1 LPSLSHLPKASAVAA
16 LAMLLAGGVAL
27 AQNPDVP
34 LRKQDSD
41 PALPPATQTPPDRV
55 RPSAD
60 APPQDQNLSDK
71 LQKNDGV
78 IKPPADA
85 ASGTVVKPDATGAM
99 PVIKPGDLP
108 GRQPGTEA
116 K

>member
-1 LPSLSHLPKASAVAA
+1 MSPCASRIVIRPAA
-16 LAMLLAGGVAL
+16 G
-27 AQNPDVP
+27 D
-34 LRKQDSD
+34 
-41 PALPPATQTPPDRV
+41 QTPPDRV

-60 APPQDQNLSDK
+60 APPQDQTLSDK
-71 LQKNDGV
+71 LRKNDGV

-85 ASGTVVKPDATGAM
+85 ATENVVKPDQSGTM
-99 PVIKPGDLP
+99 PVIKPGELP

>member
-1 LPSLSHLPKASAVAA
+1 
-16 LAMLLAGGVAL
+16 M
-27 AQNPDVP
+27 
-34 LRKQDSD
+34 
-41 PALPPATQTPPDRV
+41 

-60 APPQDQNLSDK
+60 APPNDQNLSDK

-78 IKPPADA
+78 IKPPSDG
-85 ASGTVVKPDATGAM
+85 ASGTVVKPDQSGTM
-99 PVIKPGDLP
+99 PVIKPGELP